1 MTTDKVQAMQT
12 SKHPRGGPIEGWAL
26 PSRWW
31 WLGRSETW
39 GIALGLASGVPT
51 LALLSILGGSV
62 GRAIAGA
69 WRGLFGWGAYPVV
82 IVGLAGAVR
91 LLGGQRV
98 ARWLRL
104 APQQV
109 LGLELLLLG
118 CLGLAHLPYPT
129 WEGLAL
135 AKAGRGGGLVGWGL
149 VYVLEQ
155 PGSRLVAG
163 LLLFAAAVGGAALLL
178 DLSWGLIRAA
188 GEQFVEVVSR
198 RQLPGPAPQPAP
210 PVAPERGAEELP
222 VIRSA
227 LRPRRSASAASPAE
241 APPRPAPKPAAP
253 RWRPPRSASLPPVDL
268 LAPAVS
274 AAADDADVR
283 YQRQIIEET
292 LANFG
297 VPAQVVEVRHGP
309 TVTQFG
315 VEPGFVE
322 RKAGDGAL
330 LRRKV
335 RVGRIAA
342 LANDLALALAAPSI
356 RIEAP
361 VPGRPLVGIE
371 VPNRKASMVNL
382 RSVMEADAFR
392 RIQSPLRVALGQ
404 DVTGR
409 AVAADL
415 AGMPHLLIAGATG
428 SGKSVCINAL
438 IACLLMGNTPE
449 GLRLVLVDPKRV
461 ELVNF
466 NGIPHLVAPVV
477 VEVEQTVATLRWL
490 CQEMDRRYKE
500 FGQVSVRHIEGFNA
514 LAGRRRSE
522 RMPYLC
528 VFIDELADLM
538 MVAPDEVE
546 RSICR
551 LAQMGRAT
559 GIHLVIATQRPSVDV
574 VTGLIKANFP
584 ARIAFAVSSQV
595 DSRVILDASGAEQL
609 LGRGDMLF
617 MSPDANRLVRLQGCF
632 VSDGE
637 LAAIVEHWRQ
647 AAQSDGEE
655 ALVPPWEALLSEEAD
670 GGDEALLREAT
681 EVVARAGQASAS
693 LLQRRLRIGY
703 ARAARLMEELEARGV
718 VGPDPGG
725 GRPRQV
731 YASASEADGS
741 EDEEQA

>member
-1 MTTDKVQAMQT
+1 MQT
-12 SKHPRGGPIEGWAL
+12 LKHPRGGPREEPRPL
-26 PSRWW
+26 SWW
-31 WLGRSETW
+31 WLRRPETW
-39 GIALGLASGVPT
+39 GVALALACGVPAM
-51 LALLSILGGSV
+51 ALLSILGGAV
-62 GRAIAGA
+62 GRAVAGA

-82 IVGLAGAVR
+82 VLGLAGAVQ
-91 LLGGQRV
+91 LLAGQQAV
-98 ARWLRL
+98 RWLRVS
-104 APQQV
+104 PRQV
-109 LGLELLLLG
+109 LGLELVLLG

-129 WEGLAL
+129 WEGLSL
-135 AKAGRGGGLVGWGL
+135 AKAGRGGGVVGWGL
-149 VYVLEQ
+149 VYLLERL
-155 PGSRLVAG
+155 GSRLLAG
-163 LLLFAAAVGGAALLL
+163 LLLFAAAVGGAALLF
-178 DLSWGLIRAA
+178 DLSWALVRAA
-188 GEQFVEVVSR
+188 LGQFVAVVG
-198 RQLPGPAPQPAP
+198 RQQSAWPRDGQPSPPPA
-210 PVAPERGAEELP
+210 ELP
-222 VIRSA
+222 VIRQ
-227 LRPRRSASAASPAE
+227 SPAARRA
-241 APPRPAPKPAAP
+241 APPPSPPVAVPRPAPKPAAR
-253 RWRPPRSASLPPVDL
+253 RWRPPRSASLPPLEL
-268 LAPAVS
+268 LAPAVG
-274 AAADDADVR
+274 AAADDAEAR
-283 YQRQIIEET
+283 LQRQIIEET

-315 VEPGFVE
+315 VEPGFIE
-322 RKAGDGAL
+322 RKAANGML

-371 VPNRKASMVNL
+371 VPNRRASLVNL

-404 DVTGR
+404 DVSGQ

-415 AGMPHLLIAGATG
+415 ASMPHLLIAGATG

-466 NGIPHLVAPVV
+466 NGIPHLLAPVV
-477 VEVEQTVATLRWL
+477 VEVDQTVAMLRWL

-500 FGQVSVRHIEGFNA
+500 FAQAGVRHIEGFNVA
-514 LAGRRRSE
+514 AGRRRSE

-609 LGRGDMLF
+609 LGRGDMLY
-617 MSPDANRLVRLQGCF
+617 MSPEANRLVRLQGCF
-632 VSDGE
+632 VSDAE
-637 LAAIVEHWRQ
+637 LAAIVKHWRE
-647 AAQSDGEE
+647 AAPADEE
-655 ALVPPWEALLSEEAD
+655 EPEQPPPWTSLLEEEPAD
-670 GGDEALLREAT
+670 GDEALLREAT
-681 EVVARAGQASAS
+681 EIVVRAQQASTS
-693 LLQRRLRIGY
+693 LLQRRLRVGY
-703 ARAARLMEELEARGV
+703 GRAARLMEELEARGV

-731 YASASEADGS
+731 YLAREDADGS
-741 EDEEQA
+741 EDEEEP

>member
-1 MTTDKVQAMQT
+1 MQAMQT
-12 SKHPRGGPIEGWAL
+12 EKHPQRWPTEGEALLPRWQWLRRG
-26 PSRWW
+26 
-31 WLGRSETW
+31 ETW
-39 GIALGLASGVPT
+39 GVALGVVSGVPA
-51 LALLSILGGSV
+51 LALLSILGGAA
-62 GRAIAGA
+62 GRAIASA
-69 WRGLFGWGAYPVV
+69 WRSLFGWGAYPVV
-82 IVGLAGAVR
+82 IAGLAGSVR
-91 LLGGQRV
+91 LLGGRRV
-98 ARWLRL
+98 AHWLRL
-104 APQQV
+104 APRQV
-109 LGLELLLLG
+109 LGLELVLLG

-135 AKAGRGGGLVGWGL
+135 ARAGSGGGLVGWGL
-149 VYVLEQ
+149 VYLLGRA
-155 PGSRLVAG
+155 GSRLLAG
-163 LLLFAAAVGGAALLL
+163 LILFAAAVGGAALLF
-178 DLSWGLIRAA
+178 DITWPLIQVA
-188 GEQFVEVVSR
+188 GEQFIAVVTG
-198 RQLPGPAPQPAP
+198 RQPPAPAP
-210 PVAPERGAEELP
+210 PPAPPAPAEPPPAELP
-222 VIRSA
+222 VIRT
-227 LRPRRSASAASPAE
+227 LPRARRAAPVDPAAE
-241 APPRPAPKPAAP
+241 QPRPAPKPAPP
-253 RWRPPRSASLPPVDL
+253 RWRPSRSASLPPMDL

-274 AAADDADVR
+274 AAADDAEVR

-292 LANFG
+292 LASFG

-322 RKAGDGAL
+322 RKAANGAL

-371 VPNRKASMVNL
+371 VPNRKSSLVNL
-382 RSVMEADAFR
+382 RSVMESDAFR

-409 AVAADL
+409 AIAADL
-415 AGMPHLLIAGATG
+415 ATMPHLLIAGTTG

-438 IACLLMGNTPE
+438 IACLLMSNTPE
-449 GLRLVLVDPKRV
+449 WLRLVLVDPKRV

-466 NGIPHLVAPVV
+466 NGIPHLIGPVV
-477 VEVEQTVATLRWL
+477 VEVDQAAAMLRWL
-490 CQEMDRRYKE
+490 CQEMDRRYRE
-500 FGQVSVRHIEGFNA
+500 FAAAGVRHIEGYNA
-514 LAGRRRSE
+514 LAGRRKSE

-528 VFIDELADLM
+528 VFVDELADLM

-559 GIHLVIATQRPSVDV
+559 GIHLVLATQRPSVDV

-595 DSRVILDASGAEQL
+595 DSRVILDAAGAEQL
-609 LGRGDMLF
+609 LGRGDMLY
-617 MSPDANRLVRLQGCF
+617 MSPEASRLVRLQGCF
-632 VSDGE
+632 VSDAE
-637 LAAIVEHWRQ
+637 LAAIVKHWQ
-647 AAQSDGEE
+647 EAAPPDGEE
-655 ALVPPWEALLSEEAD
+655 AAAPPWENLLASAEED
-670 GGDEALLREAT
+670 GEDPLLREAM
-681 EVVARAGQASAS
+681 EVVGRAQQASTS
-693 LLQRRLRIGY
+693 LLQRRLRVGY

-725 GRPRQV
+725 GRPRAV
-731 YASASEADGS
+731 YISSEEGDEI
-741 EDEEQA
+741 EDEEPV